1 MAKERIVYLDL
12 AKFVAITLVCVSH
25 CYFLTDINNPVC
37 WIISSFYMPLFMLM
51 CGFFSK
57 SSFQLPINDF
67 LKKKTVQLLIPAVI
81 CSILSCL
88 ILSIFGKPLL
98 NWKELYGSV
107 WFLKTLFA
115 CYLIVFFIKKVISK
129 DWLACLI
136 SSILLIVLPFGYTL
150 MISYMLLFFWT
161 GFFIRK
167 YYSEY
172 QKNIEPITF
181 ISGVIFVLSCILGFA
196 HPQVPFELQ
205 TVLGAPLMCLIQY
218 VVALAG
224 SLFVLGGCYY
234 VSEWLKNSLLLA
246 FLSKVGQ
253 YTLGIYVVQTI
264 ILERLF
270 LNIFHLDTY
279 TSTINYLIIPMLGI
293 LFCFI
298 SYWLVQILKR
308 SSSVNLFFFGNQYS

>member
-57 SSFQLPINDF
+57 SSFQLSIKDF
-67 LKKKTVQLLIPAVI
+67 LKKKSIQLLIPAIV

-88 ILSIFGKPLL
+88 ILTMFGKPLL
-98 NWKELYGSV
+98 NWRELYGSV

-115 CYLIVFFIKKVISK
+115 CYLVVFLIKKVISQ

-150 MISYMLLFFWT
+150 MISYLLLFFWT

-167 YYSEY
+167 NYTEY
-172 QKNIEPITF
+172 QKNIESITF
-181 ISGVIFVLSCILGFA
+181 VSGIVFVLLCILGFA
-196 HPQVPFELQ
+196 HPQVAFKLY
-205 TVLGAPLMCLIQY
+205 TVLEEPLMCLTQY

-224 SLFVLGGCYY
+224 SLLILGICFYI
-234 VSEWLKNSLLLA
+234 SEWIKHTTLVTS
-246 FLSKVGQ
+246 LSKVGQ

-270 LNIFHLDTY
+270 LNVVHFDYY
-279 TSTINYLIIPMLGI
+279 TSITNYFVIPLLGI
-293 LFCFI
+293 FFCFI
-298 SYWLVQILKR
+298 SYGLVLLLRKN
-308 SSSVNLFFFGNQYS
+308 SHVNMFFFGNQY